1 MPFEQPQHFFW
12 TNDLYTGKRRPEP
25 WTPSALGVACPD
37 VSAPGRPG
45 DSLRAIH
52 QYLRVLPKGGCESV
66 PMERR
71 MEMRTRGEARSANKP
86 NRGGVFLSVILT
98 NNK

>member
-1 MPFEQPQHFFW
+1 M
-12 TNDLYTGKRRPEP
+12 L
-25 WTPSALGVACPD
+25 CPD
-37 VSAPGRPG
+37 ASAPGRPG

-86 NRGGVFLSVILT
+86 NRGGVFLSVILLIISVLGLLQAVDA
-98 NNK
+98 